1 MPPITFNDWDLE
13 SNISDAIKG
22 MGWEEPTQIQ
32 TESIPVARRGKD
44 VVGQARTGSG
54 KTAAFGIPIIES
66 CKPDG
71 SLQSLVLCPTRELA
85 VQVAEEM
92 SKLQGKKSLKIETV
106 YGGTDLEKQAKLLD
120 KGVDVIVGTPG
131 RVIDMSKRGHID
143 LPAIEIFCLDEADRM
158 LDMGFFPDVLWIVEK
173 MVGRRQTL
181 LFSATV
187 PKSIRQ
193 VAMFAMR
200 PGYKYIDTT
209 PCDRLE

>member
-92 SKLQGKKSLKIETV
+92 SNLQGKKSLKIGHLVLILGRT
-106 YGGTDLEKQAKLLD
+106 YGMWNYQ
-120 KGVDVIVGTPG
+120 
-131 RVIDMSKRGHID
+131 
-143 LPAIEIFCLDEADRM
+143 M
-158 LDMGFFPDVLWIVEK
+158 LI
-173 MVGRRQTL
+173 
-181 LFSATV
+181 
-187 PKSIRQ
+187 
-193 VAMFAMR
+193 
-200 PGYKYIDTT
+200 
-209 PCDRLE
+209 

>member
-13 SNISDAIKG
+13 SNVSDAIKG

-32 TESIPVARRGKD
+32 IESIPVARRGKD

-131 RVIDMSKRGHID
+131 RVIDMSKSCLLYTSPSPRD
-143 LPAIEIFCLDEADRM
+143 LSTSRM
-158 LDMGFFPDVLWIVEK
+158 PS
-173 MVGRRQTL
+173 
-181 LFSATV
+181 SA
-187 PKSIRQ
+187 
-193 VAMFAMR
+193 
-200 PGYKYIDTT
+200 
-209 PCDRLE
+209 